1 MLDVRYLTVY
11 CLTFSPDG
19 RSLLVSSVKRLGRP
33 TGYEIHETQLWR
45 VADGNVLSLPRLKS
59 VNFSADGRILGGSSR
74 SEEKP
79 PGVWSTATG
88 KLEWS
93 RGDETDRTDRSTD
106 GTEVRLA
113 QIGGP
118 EGSHGT
124 VGGWR

>member
-1 MLDVRYLTVY
+1 MVDVRYLTVY

-45 VADGNVLSLPRLKS
+45 VADGNVFSLPRLDS
-59 VNFSADGRILGGSSR
+59 MNFSAEGRILAGSSR

-106 GTEVRLA
+106 GLELRLA
-113 QIGGP
+113 QIWGP
-118 EGSHGT
+118 
-124 VGGWR
+124 RR